1 MKANPILQEIW
12 DYRAEHAKKFGYDL
26 DLMFDD
32 ARSRQGMSGVRVV
45 NRSKMAKRRGSKAAS
60 R

>member
-12 DYRAEHAKKFGYDL
+12 DYRAEHAKKFDYDIGRMIE
-26 DLMFDD
+26 DV
-32 ARSRQGMSGVRVV
+32 RSRQGMDGVRVV
-45 NRSKMAKRRGSKAAS
+45 NRSKRMKRLAGKVAS